1 MEKNF
6 KPLTGNTDIKF
17 ENDERVIGKWQ
28 VEGGTGSLGD
38 MKRTMY
44 FLPDGEFYCTF
55 FDIR

>member
-1 MEKNF
+1 M
-6 KPLTGNTDIKF
+6 KPLTENTDIKF
-17 ENDERVIGKWQ
+17 ENDEKVIGKWQ